1 MTLKLTGKKTLIQT
15 ARRDESE
22 QTNIQL
28 EKFEYKSTRYEQFYS
43 LYSLFNFNQRA
54 LTKG

>member
-1 MTLKLTGKKTLIQT
+1 MTLKLTGKKTLKYT

-28 EKFEYKSTRYEQFYS
+28 EKFDYKSTRYEQVYS
-43 LYSLFNFNQRA
+43 LYTLINFNQSA

>member
-1 MTLKLTGKKTLIQT
+1 MTLKLTGKKTLKKT

-28 EKFEYKSTRYEQFYS
+28 EKLEYESTRYEQIYS
-43 LYSLFNFNQRA
+43 LYSLFNFNQSA